1 MPPAASPVRIT
12 SQRGWICRHIDVT
25 INAVPLQVPT
35 GQSGCPWR
43 YVPSRLI
50 KGPGAKALRALF
62 NAVRLSKNVIPRR
75 KATRPRAVSLVM
87 RTIHLLGIRPKPPLC
102 KGRWHGEAVTEGL
115 SQRNMSISAR
125 FSANS
130 YCSAHNPSVSLAADS
145 SPYSGEP

>member
-1 MPPAASPVRIT
+1 MSSPLLDKSKAFALEIIKV
-12 SQRGWICRHIDVT
+12 C
-25 INAVPLQVPT
+25 NA
-35 GQSGCPWR
+35 
-43 YVPSRLI
+43 I
-50 KGPGAKALRALF
+50 KSTKKETVLT